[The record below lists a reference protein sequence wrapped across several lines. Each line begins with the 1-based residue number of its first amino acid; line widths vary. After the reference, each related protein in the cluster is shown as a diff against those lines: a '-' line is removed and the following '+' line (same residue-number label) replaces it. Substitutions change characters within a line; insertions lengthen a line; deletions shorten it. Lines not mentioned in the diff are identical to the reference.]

1 MTRSE
6 LRAEAMER
14 AGGVCEFPGCDRT
27 DLEMAHLK
35 GSGMGGSK
43 YRDTI
48 DNVAMLCSSG
58 VGHHQWLDGGFTPNS
73 RRFDNEMILREV
85 LHREWAGRR

>member
-1 MTRSE
+1 MSDRSV

-14 AGGVCEFPGCDRT
+14 AGGVCEFPGCA
-27 DLEMAHLK
+27 LFPMALQMAHLK

-43 YRDTI
+43 HRDHI
-48 DNVAMLCSSG
+48 DNVAMLCPT
-58 VGHHQWLDGGFTPNS
+58 HHLWLDGGITPNS

-85 LHREWAGRR
+85 LGRQWSDRR

>member
-1 MTRSE
+1 
-6 LRAEAMER
+6 MER
-14 AGGVCEFPGCDRT
+14 AEGRCEWPDCALPGP
-27 DLEMAHLK
+27 LEMAHLAA
-35 GSGMGGSK
+35 SGMGGSK

-58 VGHHQWLDGGFTPNS
+58 AGHHQWLDGGFTPNS